1 MTARRLIHLGA
12 VALLLLA
19 ATARGADDGGGRS
32 VFARGAGE
40 RALGLGGAY
49 GATADD
55 ASALFWN
62 PAGLARAQRVGLQ
75 ASHTDLIGLGFY
87 EQYGALVLPSWRAGT
102 FALGLRRFGVDGIE
116 GRDSHGALTDP
127 DLKDAETELSVGY
140 GRGLGDAW
148 SLGAVIKLQNM
159 DLAGSRGSG
168 TGLDLGVQG
177 RPLAAAGGTSAFARG
192 LTLGVT
198 LRNVIEPAIR
208 LVDDDVPDPVSVRF
222 AAASAVPLGGAADLL
237 LAVDLE
243 RTRGMDARVHA
254 GAELVLMDLL
264 ALRAGSN
271 DGMLTGGAGLRW
283 HDLSVDYAFEDNL
296 LASVHRFGLG
306 IAFGPTTTARQQAAL
321 DKHQKE
327 LNAHLADAFQREG
340 QQRNRT
346 LADEARNALEAG
358 DPDAALER
366 AQALLVLAPD
376 NDEAPA
382 LAARALLAQGRR
394 AEEAGDAT
402 AAAIAYERSLNMDA
416 DQTAARQALD
426 RLKAESDRL
435 AERSAA
441 IRALHDEGMA
451 HYVAGR
457 YDEAKGVFAHVLE
470 IDPEDR
476 EAAALLRLADQ
487 ALRAE
492 RVVADAT
499 VKAAAAVA
507 AVRDSAAAATMSD
520 SAARPAPK
528 PVPQASAK
536 RPTFASLPA
545 PRRAE
550 LADLYRRGVAAAEAG
565 RRDDAVRYWELVWT
579 AAPDYQQAGE
589 FLKQEYLARGMEDFA
604 GGRLESA
611 VATWEKALAV
621 DPDDPRTRGYLARAH
636 EHLARLREIRRRN

>member
-1 MTARRLIHLGA
+1 MRARRLIRLGA
-12 VALLLLA
+12 AALLLLA
-19 ATARGADDGGGRS
+19 ASARGADDGGGRS

-49 GATADD
+49 GATAND
-55 ASALFWN
+55 ATALFWN

-75 ASHTDLIGLGFY
+75 ASHTNLIGLGFY
-87 EQYGALVLPSWRAGT
+87 EQYGALVLPSWRVGT

-116 GRDSHGALTDP
+116 GRDSRGALTDGN
-127 DLKDAETELSVGY
+127 LEDAETELSVGY
-140 GRGLGDAW
+140 GRNLGDAW
-148 SLGAVIKLQNM
+148 SLGAVLKLQNM

-198 LRNVIEPAIR
+198 LRNVIEPSIR

-222 AAASAVPLGGAADLL
+222 AAASAAPLGDAVDLL
-237 LAVDLE
+237 VAADLE
-243 RTRGMDARVHA
+243 RTRGMDARVQA
-254 GAELVLMDLL
+254 GVELVLMDLL

-271 DGMLTGGAGLRW
+271 DGMFTGGAGLRW
-283 HDLSVDYAFEDNL
+283 RDVNVDYAFEDNV
-296 LASVHRFGLG
+296 LATVHRFGVG
-306 IAFGPTTTARQQAAL
+306 IAFGPTAAARQQAAL
-321 DKHQKE
+321 DRHQNE
-327 LNAHLADAFQREG
+327 LNAHLADAFRREDE
-340 QQRNRT
+340 QRNRS
-346 LADEARNALEAG
+346 LADEARAALAAG

-382 LAARALLAQGRR
+382 LAALALLAQGQR
-394 AEEAGDAT
+394 AEDAGDAT
-402 AAAIAYERSLNMDA
+402 AAAIAYERSLSMDA
-416 DQTAARQALD
+416 GQDEARRALD
-426 RLKAESDRL
+426 RLKAESDRR

-457 YDEAKGVFAHVLE
+457 YDEAKEVFAHVLE
-470 IDPEDR
+470 LDPEDR
-476 EAAALLRLADQ
+476 EAAALLHL
-487 ALRAE
+487 AE
-492 RVVADAT
+492 R
-499 VKAAAAVA
+499 AAAAASAPVA
-507 AVRDSAAAATMSD
+507 KDRAAAA
-520 SAARPAPK
+520 AAPKAAVKPAPK
-528 PVPQASAK
+528 PTPPAPAK

-550 LADLYRRGVAAAEAG
+550 LADLYRRGVEAAEAG

-589 FLKQEYLARGMEDFA
+589 FLKQEYLARGMEEFA

-636 EHLARLREIRRRN
+636 EHLARLREIRRNN